1 MNQNLSDP
9 GDEVLESYFSAMR
22 GRAVPDGPPET
33 RISETIA
40 ALRAA
45 AGKKPGVFSRVY
57 TMKFITGMAAS
68 VLLVVGVVLVS
79 MVMLRS
85 PEVTFGEIVERVRS
99 AHLVSFV
106 ETVSMPE
113 VAKTVPG
120 QTMKMKFLI
129 NDQGQASIQSDEGVR
144 TVMDEKTGHMVELMP
159 KTKTAIVMD
168 MKNMPKQS
176 NASRDPLEQFKK
188 LEGDSANDMGRAQ
201 IDGKKAQKF
210 NAKVM
215 GQEWMIWA
223 DPQTREPIR
232 IDMTMNMMGQQIT
245 ASLTDFDFDP
255 AAPDDAF
262 SQEIPKGYTIT
273 SLAFDLPD
281 ISNREQNLVELLRGY
296 AQRAGGKFP
305 DKLDDMGPYMNL
317 VMRKSLSLSKTATT
331 NPSLAWMHFT
341 PSSADMQ
348 WITRF
353 WGVQQFLGI
362 LPKDGWKYL
371 GAGKTMGDSDS
382 VIFWYKTDKGYRGIS
397 GNLTAADLQAAPQ

>member
-1 MNQNLSDP
+1 
-9 GDEVLESYFSAMR
+9 
-22 GRAVPDGPPET
+22 
-33 RISETIA
+33 
-40 ALRAA
+40 
-45 AGKKPGVFSRVY
+45 
-57 TMKFITGMAAS
+57 MKFITGMAAS
-68 VLLVVGVVLVS
+68 VLLVVGVVLVA

-331 NPSLAWMHFT
+331 NPSLAWM
-341 PSSADMQ
+341 Q

>member
-1 MNQNLSDP
+1 MNESLSDP

-22 GRAVPDGPPET
+22 GREVPDGPPQT

-45 AGKKPGVFSRVY
+45 AETRPGNFSRVY

-68 VLLVVGVVLVS
+68 VLLVVGAVLVA

-85 PEVTFGEIVERVRS
+85 PELTFGEIVEKVRS

-120 QTMKMKFLI
+120 QTMKMKLLI
-129 NDQGQASIQSDEGVR
+129 NDQGQASIQGDGGVR

-159 KTKTAIVMD
+159 QTKTAIVMD
-168 MKNMPKQS
+168 MKNMPKRS
-176 NASRDPLEQFKK
+176 NVSQDPLEQFKK
-188 LEGDSANDMGRAQ
+188 LEGEPANDMGKAQ
-201 IDGKKAQKF
+201 IDGKKAEKF
-210 NAKVM
+210 SAKVM
-215 GQEWMIWA
+215 GQEWLIWA

-232 IDMTMNMMGQQIT
+232 IDMTMNLMGQKIT

-262 SQEIPKGYTIT
+262 SQEIPKGYTVT
-273 SLAFDLPD
+273 NLAFDLPD

-305 DKLDDMGPYMNL
+305 DKLDDMGPYMEL
-317 VMRKSLSLSKTATT
+317 VMGKSPSFSKTATT
-331 NPSLAWMHFT
+331 NPSLAEMHVT
-341 PSSADMQ
+341 PSSADEQ
-348 WITRF
+348 WLTRF
-353 WGVQQFLGI
+353 WGVQQFLGT
-362 LPKDGWKYL
+362 LPKGGWKYL
-371 GAGKTMGDSDS
+371 GAGKTMGDRDL

-397 GNLTAADLQAAPQ
+397 GKLTVMDLPAAPQ

>member
-1 MNQNLSDP
+1 
-9 GDEVLESYFSAMR
+9 
-22 GRAVPDGPPET
+22 
-33 RISETIA
+33 
-40 ALRAA
+40 
-45 AGKKPGVFSRVY
+45 
-57 TMKFITGMAAS
+57 MKFITGMAAS
-68 VLLVVGVVLVS
+68 VLLVVGVVLVA

-176 NASRDPLEQFKK
+176 NASRDPLEQFEK
-188 LEGDSANDMGRAQ
+188 LEGDSANDMDRAQ

>member
-68 VLLVVGVVLVS
+68 VLLVVGVVLVA

-262 SQEIPKGYTIT
+262 SQEIQK
-273 SLAFDLPD
+273 D
-281 ISNREQNLVELLRGY
+281 IR
-296 AQRAGGKFP
+296 
-305 DKLDDMGPYMNL
+305 
-317 VMRKSLSLSKTATT
+317 
-331 NPSLAWMHFT
+331 
-341 PSSADMQ
+341 
-348 WITRF
+348 
-353 WGVQQFLGI
+353 
-362 LPKDGWKYL
+362 
-371 GAGKTMGDSDS
+371 
-382 VIFWYKTDKGYRGIS
+382 
-397 GNLTAADLQAAPQ
+397 LQALPLICRISATASRTWWNCCEDTRSVPAGNSRISSTTWAHI